1 MIDCVSVANM
11 RQSDAY
17 TIANYVSSLELM
29 YRAAWGVYKAVTWK
43 GRTAI
48 VVGSGNNG
56 GDGFALSC
64 ILQKNGYDCTVFMVS
79 SNLSEDSSYY
89 AKLAYDGG
97 IPIQCF
103 TPGCLEGYDILVDC
117 LLGTG
122 FQGNL
127 REPYRTAVEEI
138 NISSGYVVS
147 VDINSGMNGDTGDAA
162 LAVQSDLTV
171 TIGFVKTGLITENA
185 GKYMKQL
192 ICTDIGILL
201 AKEEYKICG
210 PDETVRK
217 DCFPCPDWLDM
228 RIQKAY

>member
-122 FQGNL
+122 FQGSL
-127 REPYRTAVEEI
+127 RENYRCAIEAI
-138 NISSGYVVS
+138 NASGAYVIS
-147 VDINSGMNGDTGDAA
+147 VDENGPAAQAGVQAGDIIVEVNGTVIATMSEMTSLIGEMHEGDEVRVKVFRPDTVTDAEQGAISTSGNYVDLTLK
-162 LAVQSDLTV
+162 LAVIDP
-171 TIGFVKTGLITENA
+171 IA
-185 GKYMKQL
+185 H
-192 ICTDIGILL
+192 
-201 AKEEYKICG
+201 
-210 PDETVRK
+210 
-217 DCFPCPDWLDM
+217 
-228 RIQKAY
+228 